1 MYMYIYVYVN
11 RKFLFRYDIYIIYI
25 YITAFNYDIL
35 DSYLFRNPAIDE
47 CDMYRQFCVVLKT
60 FLDKHAPIAYKGV
73 SQNVPSSGM
82 SSEILQSKRRRRYL
96 DRL

>member
-1 MYMYIYVYVN
+1 MYMSIGSSC
-11 RKFLFRYDIYIIYI
+11 LDMIYIIYI
-25 YITAFNYDIL
+25 YITAFYYDIL

-60 FLDKHAPIAYKGV
+60 FLDKYAPIAYKGV

-96 DRL
+96 DRV